1 MFSWEFCNILRKCYF
16 SEHELKTD
24 FRVVNQVPK
33 PNVCYNKNDFWM
45 HELVKAKTDR
55 IFEVNY
61 IDKVKQIKKTNRKN
75 KSRTKNNL
83 VCYSV
88 IYSAVLYLLL
98 VIVVFLF

>member
-1 MFSWEFCNILRKCYF
+1 MFSWEFCNILHKCYF

-61 IDKVKQIKKTNRKN
+61 IDKVKQIKKQIGKTNPEQK
-75 KSRTKNNL
+75 T
-83 VCYSV
+83 
-88 IYSAVLYLLL
+88 I
-98 VIVVFLF
+98 